1 MFFRFGLLYW
11 LGSAAFG
18 YFLVS
23 YLNQYVTAATHFSFF
38 WTIWWVNRLLYPST
52 RVIYYLYC
60 SYRQR
65 PLTVQLK
72 MEYSIIP
79 LVHLSLELQPLLQLA
94 SSDVNLTCGVINKFS
109 IRSFNSWVPL
119 GLGLWL
125 KWGRPAGTRM
135 IIQSLQRCFHKYVR
149 RWGFENAYSCL
160 WNLWSYGLVYSID
173 CIRQHL
179 DIFSSRTLTSML
191 SLLPISLSS
200 ELSDGSTV
208 CSIQALV

>member
-1 MFFRFGLLYW
+1 MKIFSLKIVFLIYKVNWKLCLSRMSSERGPQVLTWSFNHFRGAFISMSVVEGLKIQIHVCGTYVLSVWFTLLIGFGSVW
-11 LGSAAFG
+11 IFSRF
-18 YFLVS
+18 VP
-23 YLNQYVTAATHFSFF
+23 YVTAATHFSFF

-135 IIQSLQRCFHKYVR
+135 IIQSLQRCFH
-149 RWGFENAYSCL
+149 
-160 WNLWSYGLVYSID
+160 
-173 CIRQHL
+173 
-179 DIFSSRTLTSML
+179 
-191 SLLPISLSS
+191 
-200 ELSDGSTV
+200 
-208 CSIQALV
+208 

>member
-1 MFFRFGLLYW
+1 MKLRLLYFRHYIVLIKLHIVIGSAW
-11 LGSAAFG
+11 SGYWSPLYNCYISYCSAAFG

-135 IIQSLQRCFHKYVR
+135 IIQSLQRCFH
-149 RWGFENAYSCL
+149 
-160 WNLWSYGLVYSID
+160 
-173 CIRQHL
+173 
-179 DIFSSRTLTSML
+179 
-191 SLLPISLSS
+191 
-200 ELSDGSTV
+200 
-208 CSIQALV
+208 

>member
-1 MFFRFGLLYW
+1 MFVELMFFRFGLLYW

-125 KWGRPAGTRM
+125 KFFFFFWTFNPRRGTPPAG
-135 IIQSLQRCFHKYVR
+135 V
-149 RWGFENAYSCL
+149 
-160 WNLWSYGLVYSID
+160 
-173 CIRQHL
+173 
-179 DIFSSRTLTSML
+179 TLGWAT
-191 SLLPISLSS
+191 I
-200 ELSDGSTV
+200 V
-208 CSIQALV
+208 CSHLKRVNTAQFRWEWLGHGPSWGVLTYWESTLNI

>member
-1 MFFRFGLLYW
+1 MDYPSLRDPEGEVAVPQVLNEHNLKYRLQAKEYSDRVNHHRLSETKEGDTVLLKNLRPKKHEPVFYTDTHTITRRS
-11 LGSAAFG
+11 G
-18 YFLVS
+18 
-23 YLNQYVTAATHFSFF
+23 NQVE
-38 WTIWWVNRLLYPST
+38 VERDRDNRLLYPST
-52 RVIYYLYC
+52 RVIYYLCC

-125 KWGRPAGTRM
+125 K
-135 IIQSLQRCFHKYVR
+135 
-149 RWGFENAYSCL
+149 
-160 WNLWSYGLVYSID
+160 
-173 CIRQHL
+173 
-179 DIFSSRTLTSML
+179 
-191 SLLPISLSS
+191 
-200 ELSDGSTV
+200 
-208 CSIQALV
+208 